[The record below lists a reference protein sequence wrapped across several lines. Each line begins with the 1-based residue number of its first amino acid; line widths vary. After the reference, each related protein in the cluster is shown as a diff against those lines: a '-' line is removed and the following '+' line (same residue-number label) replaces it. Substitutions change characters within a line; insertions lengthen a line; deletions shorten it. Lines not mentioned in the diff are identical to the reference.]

1 MKKNHLRRNVS
12 NVITFIIFILI
23 VYLSLKYE
31 WIDTKELDKSN
42 HINILTVNSIFAGFL
57 FTSLGII
64 AGFMDKEKISNL
76 DKNGYMDKYYNSIY
90 LGLIFHILSAIL
102 AAFAFVQPIINR
114 YELYLLLEQIFLLG
128 GIVYFIS
135 SVIYVKKLIDKVRN
149 N

>member
-1 MKKNHLRRNVS
+1 MKKNHLKRNAS
-12 NVITFIIFILI
+12 NVVTFIIFILI
-23 VYLSLKYE
+23 VYLALKYE
-31 WIDTKELDKSN
+31 WIDTKGLDRSS

-64 AGFMDKEKISNL
+64 VGFMDKEKISNL

-90 LGLIFHILSAIL
+90 LGLILHILSAVL

-114 YELYLLLEQIFLLG
+114 YEFYLLLEQIFLLG

-135 SVIYVKKLIDKVRN
+135 SVIYVKKIIDKVRN

>member
-1 MKKNHLRRNVS
+1 MKKNHFRRNIANIMIFLV
-12 NVITFIIFILI
+12 FILI
-23 VYLSLKYE
+23 VYLSLKYN
-31 WIDTKELDKSN
+31 WIDTKGFNSNN

-90 LGLIFHILSAIL
+90 LGLIFHITSAVL
-102 AAFAFVQPIINR
+102 AAFAFVQPSMNSYNI
-114 YELYLLLEQIFLLG
+114 YLLIEQVCLLG
-128 GIVYFIS
+128 GIIFFIS
-135 SVIYVKKLIDKVRN
+135 SVIYVKKIIDKVRN

>member
-1 MKKNHLRRNVS
+1 MKKNHLKRNKA
-12 NVITFIIFILI
+12 NIFIFLI
-23 VYLSLKYE
+23 FLLAVYLSLKFNL
-31 WIDTKELDKSN
+31 IDTKDIDSDN

-57 FTSLGII
+57 FTSLGIL

-90 LGLIFHILSAIL
+90 LGLIFHISSAVL
-102 AAFAFVQPIINR
+102 AVIAFVQPIINEYR
-114 YELYLLLEQIFLLG
+114 LYLLIEQICLLG
-128 GIVYFIS
+128 GITFFIS

>member
-1 MKKNHLRRNVS
+1 MKKNHLKRNIA
-12 NVITFIIFILI
+12 NIVIFMFFILI
-23 VYLSLKYE
+23 VYFSLKYE
-31 WIDTKELDKSN
+31 WIDTKGFDSRN

-90 LGLIFHILSAIL
+90 LGLIFHIISAVL
-102 AAFAFVQPIINR
+102 AAFAFIQPSMNR
-114 YELYLLLEQIFLLG
+114 YNIYLLIEQIFLLG
-128 GIVYFIS
+128 GIVFFIS
-135 SVIYVKKLIDKVRN
+135 SVIYVKKIIDKVRN